1 MKQVHLF
8 SEWIYRLTALNL
20 LWILFTVAG
29 LGIFGAAPATAAA
42 FRVVYS
48 WQHEEQIDVSMFRL
62 FLNTFKQ
69 RFVSANILF
78 LLILAGGAFLY
89 SNLYLAFRIDHPA
102 AFISIG
108 IAIFLTVLYATIV
121 VYSLPLIVHSNIGIF
136 RSMKL
141 ALIYGISFPFD
152 TISLFLSGF
161 ILFWLAGLTPVIHLF
176 FTASILTYVIM
187 AIITKNNKKITVSG

>member
-1 MKQVHLF
+1 MSKIHVF

-29 LGIFGAAPATAAA
+29 LVVFGAAPATAAA

-48 WQHEEQIDVSMFRL
+48 WQYGEETGTSMFRL
-62 FLNTFKQ
+62 FVQTFKK
-69 RFVSANILF
+69 RFFSANALF
-78 LLILAGGAFLY
+78 LILLLAGAFIY

-102 AFISIG
+102 ASISIG
-108 IAIFLTVLYATIV
+108 IGFFLAVMYATIII
-121 VYSLPLIVHSNIGIF
+121 YSLALSVHSNLGVF
-136 RSMKL
+136 RSMKF

-152 TISLFLSGF
+152 TIALLLSGF
-161 ILFWLAGLTPVIHLF
+161 ILFWLASLTPVVHLF

-187 AIITKNNKKITVSG
+187 AIILKNTKKVALTG